1 MGRRRSRGFV
11 AAWWLTASV
20 PVKITAVGLAI
31 VLLTGVATTGL
42 IGPFS
47 GGDWFGGSSYAHG
60 PEQRWGS
67 ATASDR
73 PSGQPGNRTLPNS
86 LRARYPSLTW
96 NPSQNAASVETPPAT
111 EATGFDPKTSKEIP
125 AARGAYDTTYANP
138 DGTETTEFSTAPV
151 NYRTPD
157 GWQPI
162 DTRLTSDGKSGW
174 RNTADAVGLHF
185 APTAA
190 APDLATVTT
199 GPGQQV
205 SFGLDGAAAVTG
217 TVGDSAI
224 TYPAVRPHVDLKL
237 ESVSGGVKETLV
249 LDSPDAPT
257 SYTFPLRLNGLTP
270 RLANGQIT
278 LADSAGTTKAV
289 VPAGDMIDA
298 GAARSAG
305 VTYRLAGDKLEVSLD
320 AAWLRDPDRQFPV
333 QVDPTVKMPVDG
345 GSGTDAMYVQEGVGS
360 AKGDQ
365 DLLVGTV
372 DGHQSASYVKF
383 SDLVGKLQYHTIFGA
398 QLWMV
403 EYNSDSCKPREI
415 TVNPVTGSW
424 TGGSGY
430 NWPGPAVGGSLAS
443 KSFAHGYIAFGHS
456 SSDCPTAG
464 ETINLGAAGRDL
476 VQRWVNGDQANN
488 GLSIRGSSD
497 ALSGKWFTG
506 TGTANPPRL
515 YVTHSPYNASYSIPN
530 PVPNPAVLQN
540 QDGKIKVAVTNKS
553 AEAWAPG
560 SYYLAYR
567 AYNTATGASVV
578 QQRSANLT
586 STVARGGRV
595 TLDATIKALPPGKY
609 FLDFTMVHTGG
620 QVFTDYQVPPARLVL
635 QVFDIPPV
643 VQELYPPNGFQ
654 APTLTPQLWARALD
668 IDAPPSSSLQFKFEV
683 CLRDDAG
690 KPTNCTQSA
699 YSTKQAYTVP
709 TATLSWTKAYLW
721 RAYVKDASNEVI
733 SPYATI
739 LTSVPQPD
747 ITSRLA
753 GAPYGE
759 QRQDFD
765 PNVGN
770 YSTAAVDASV
780 ATVGPQLTLTRT
792 YNSLDPRKDG
802 LFGAGWSSTYDMK
815 LAPDNDGSGNVVV
828 TYPDGQQ
835 VRFGKNA
842 DGSYSAPAGRT
853 AQLTLDSTSWKL
865 LDKSGTTYQ
874 FSTAGRITRL
884 TDNAGHAIVIT
895 YDTTTGKLSKA
906 QVSNSQTN
914 TAGRSLTFVWT
925 GNHVTS
931 VTTDPVNGAAL
942 GWAYSYTGDTLTK
955 VCGPGS
961 ACTNYGYAAG
971 SHYRSTVLDSHPES
985 YWRLG
990 EPDGAAAG
998 SEVTVNVGKDA
1009 ATYSNVT
1016 LGTAGALAGT
1026 SDTAVSFNGATSA
1039 VTLPKGTVKKSRDA
1053 AVELWFKNSLTG
1065 SGGPLLGY
1073 QDKALGTASTTGV
1086 PVLYVGTDGK
1096 LRGQFATGAI
1106 NPITSATA
1114 VNDGKWH
1121 QVVLS
1126 SMGSTQTLYLDGAKV
1141 ADLTGQQ
1148 IDASLLTFNQLGA
1161 AYASTPASWPA
1172 WGATAQRSYTG
1183 AIDDVSVY
1191 SGPLG
1196 AAAVAAHYKAGTGAA
1211 DQLSSI
1217 TLPSGKTAAAITY
1230 DVAQDR
1236 VKEYTDGNG
1245 GTWKV
1250 GTPTVYGDDT
1260 DLRRSVEVLDPSNR
1274 PSLYEYDAI
1283 GGWLLR
1289 FGLPLGI
1296 EARDDDNPGEP
1307 TATPPP
1313 PVQSCTAPD
1322 PNDPAFCTTIP
1333 GDSGGPVFVR
1343 YDADGVSIRSYT
1355 YDDSGMLTKVT
1366 DENGDA
1372 TSMTYDS
1379 RGDVISSTTC
1389 RAVNDCQTTR
1399 TSYPATITNPYD
1411 PRSYLATDTRDGRSA
1426 SATDTTYRTSYTYH
1440 STGQVAT
1447 RTGPDGSLIQNSY
1460 TAGSEAGFSGGIVP
1474 AGLLASTMDG
1484 RGKYTRYAY
1493 YSNGDLAQVTAPSGL
1508 ITQYTYDAIGRK
1520 VTEKEISD
1528 SYPSGL
1534 VTTFGYDGWSRL
1546 ATVTEPQ
1553 TTDAVTN
1560 VKHQRKTATTYDVDG
1575 DPTRVDYSDVLGGD
1589 PTRTTT
1595 TDYDDHDRPVRTT
1608 DGVGN
1613 ETGYGYDQF
1622 GNLTSQTDPNGNRYD
1637 FAYTARNSLAEVRLR
1652 DWHSD
1657 PPGAPATGTGDYL
1670 LLHAYSYDFAG
1681 RLASDTDAMGR
1692 RTEYTYYG
1700 DGKTHLVVLKGF
1712 HNPDGSTKDYV
1723 LEDDSY
1729 DAAGNLTKQVTDN
1742 GATTTQHTPD
1752 LNGRPVSTVVDPNGL
1767 SRTTTY
1773 KYDANGNV
1781 THTEVSGKA
1790 SNVPW
1795 IMSTTPAATDY
1806 TYDDAGNPLT
1816 TTVTDGTT
1824 PRTTSYTYDQRGL
1837 QTSVTDPRGNVA
1849 GANKAAY
1856 TTTLSYDELGRQ
1868 TGSSGPAL
1876 SVESNGNPAT
1886 TQAPTRK
1893 TGYDTFDDQVE
1904 LTDERTYTSHATYD
1918 AAGRMLTQSNPSYL
1932 APGASQAITPTTKY
1946 EYDGNNNITTVT
1958 DPRGNVTR
1966 TTFDQLD
1973 RTSTVDAPSA
1983 TNDDRSITAYTYS
1996 RTGKVLSTVDPNG
2009 ARTEA
2014 TYDDLD
2020 RQVSGTAVERRPSS
2034 AAYTTVMKY
2043 DDQGNMLRLTSP
2055 TGAGTVN
2062 TYDTVGELTSTTD
2075 PSGVPTQYG
2084 YDFAGR
2090 QVRATDGL
2098 GRTSQTSYDLLGQ
2111 VVASADLKSDG
2122 STLRTTRY
2130 AYDLVGNRTS
2140 VTDPLQATTTYAYDA
2155 ASQLV
2160 SQVEPVDAKTSIT
2173 SSFGYDAA
2181 GNVTRFT
2188 DGRGNSTI
2196 TTYNSLGLP
2205 ESTIE
2210 PATAAQPNAADRTW
2224 TVGYDANGNAVRQT
2238 EPGGVAQ
2245 QMTFDAANRLTDAT
2259 GSGAEATTSPRH
2271 LGYDQGGRLVT
2282 SGSDTYTYN
2291 DRGQILS
2298 SSGPS
2303 GAASFGYDG
2312 DGNQTAR
2319 TDAAGTTG
2327 YSYVHARLD
2336 SVTDGLTGT
2345 KQQLGYDGAG
2355 QVKTV
2360 GYGAGRTRTYG
2371 YDDFGRTSTDVLTNS
2386 ASQAVASTTYH
2397 YDLDDQLSDKT
2408 ELGVTTSYS
2417 YDSSG
2422 RLTSDTTNGV
2432 KTDYGWDAAGNRTK
2446 AGATT
2451 ATYDERNR
2459 LLTQGGD
2466 SYTYTA
2472 RGTLAS
2478 QTNSGG
2484 TAKYTYD
2491 GFDRLAAA
2499 PGQTYS
2505 YDSMDRVS
2513 SRNGTAFTYAG
2524 QGNDPVS
2531 DGSETYAR
2539 GPGGDLLAVQSGTSK
2554 QLTLSDRHDDVVGAF
2569 NPADTTLSAL
2579 SGTTAY
2585 SPFGQVTA
2593 HTGDTGNVGYQGDWT
2608 DPGTGKVDMGARWYD
2623 PTSGA
2628 FTSRDS
2634 MSLGAQPSGNANRY
2648 LYANSDPVNATD
2660 PTGNFGWGS
2669 VWKYAKKAVGRDDL
2683 VEIELQ
2689 MLWNVIK
2696 PTPLGDDSCTAIY
2709 GMECD
2714 AYYHSLYHESAHDLF
2729 CDTHSWT
2736 SQCGGGGYPYS
2747 SGHGAGSRPNPVGG
2761 GGGNSPIDW
2770 AERAAEAAR
2779 KAAYERALRI
2789 TQAARDAAESAAK
2802 HTAIAVGS
2810 AATTAVLNLPEVVS
2824 SAPTAAAAVVDTI
2837 ENVVADNKVQ
2847 AQRLWQAAV
2856 DATGAVV
2863 AVVSAASQ
2871 VKTKT
2876 DSRRDEGCEERLPEP
2891 NYKPVDTSNGDRA
2904 TGVEACLTYSDLGT
2918 GSATNSKI
2926 RPPGYYWGRRYSK
2939 VLGATGKPGKW
2950 INNCHLLGKQLG
2962 GDGTN
2967 LENLATCSRTTNA
2980 NRIDQN
2986 DRDFS
2991 PNMLAVENEV
3001 TAAVREKQEVD
3012 YTVTPLYD
3020 GHRTVPYAFQ
3030 MDAVGVVVPKGV
3042 KPINLHET
3050 IPNQI
3055 WGVNNQRY
3063 NDLGRVVY
3071 KGQPVPLAGV
3081 K

>member
-1 MGRRRSRGFV
+1 MARRKSRGFLWV
-11 AAWWLTASV
+11 WWVSASV
-20 PVKITAVGLAI
+20 PVKVVSLGLTMA
-31 VLLTGVATTGL
+31 LLTGVAATG
-42 IGPFS
+42 IVGPLWGS
-47 GGDWFGGSSYAHG
+47 GGPGVTPYAHG
-60 PEQRWGS
+60 PAQRWGS
-67 ATASDR
+67 ATAA
-73 PSGQPGNRTLPNS
+73 PTTGTPNNRTLPES
-86 LRARYPSLTW
+86 LRGRYPQLTW
-96 NPSQNAASVETPPAT
+96 NPPQNEASVDTPPAAAT
-111 EATGFDPKTSKEIP
+111 TGFDPKTSKEIP
-125 AARGAYDTTYANP
+125 AARSAYDTTYANP
-138 DGTETTEFSTAPV
+138 DGTETTEFSTVPV
-151 NYRTPD
+151 NYQTPN

-162 DTRLTSDGKSGW
+162 DTRLTADGKSGW
-174 RNTADAVGLHF
+174 RNTSDAVALDF
-185 APTAA
+185 APTAT

-199 GPGQQV
+199 GPGQQL
-205 SFGLDGAAAVTG
+205 SFGLAGAAASAGAVS
-217 TVGDSAI
+217 DSAI
-224 TYPAVRPHVDLKL
+224 TYPAVQPHVDLKL
-237 ESVSGGVKETLV
+237 ESVAGGVKETLV
-249 LDSPDAPT
+249 LDSPDAAT
-257 SYTFPLRLNGLTP
+257 SYVFPLRLNGLTP
-270 RLANGQIT
+270 HLANGQIT
-278 LADSAGTTKAV
+278 LTDSANKTKAV
-289 VPAGDMIDA
+289 IPAGDMIDA
-298 GAARSAG
+298 GAARSNG
-305 VTYRLAGDKLEVSLD
+305 VTYQLVNNNLQVTLD
-320 AAWLRDPDRQFPV
+320 VAWLHDPKRQFPV

-345 GSGTDAMYVQEGVGS
+345 GSGTDAMYVQDGVGS

-383 SDLVGKLQYHTIFGA
+383 TDLVSKLQYHTIFGA

-403 EYNSDSCKPREI
+403 EYNSDSCQPREV
-415 TVNPVTGSW
+415 TVDPVTGAW

-430 NWPGPAVGGSLAS
+430 SWPGPAVGTALTS

-456 SSDCPTAG
+456 SSNCPTAG

-506 TGTANPPRL
+506 TSTANPPRL

-530 PVPNPAVLQN
+530 PVPNPPVLQN
-540 QDGKIKVAVTNKS
+540 QDGKIKVSVTNKS

-567 AYNTATGASVV
+567 AYNTATGASVT

-668 IDAPPSSSLQFKFEV
+668 IDAPPSSTLQFKFEV
-683 CLRDDAG
+683 CLRDATG
-690 KPTNCTQSA
+690 NPTGCTQSA

-709 TATLSWTKAYLW
+709 AGTLSWTKAYMW

-747 ITSRLA
+747 ITSHLA

-759 QRQDFD
+759 QHQDFD
-765 PNVGN
+765 PQVGN

-780 ATVGPQLTLTRT
+780 ATPGPQLTLTRT

-802 LFGAGWSSTYDMK
+802 LFGAGWTSTYDMK
-815 LAPDNDGSGNVVV
+815 LVPDNDGSGNVVI

-874 FSTAGRITRL
+874 FSTAGKINRI
-884 TDNAGHAIVIT
+884 TDNAGHAIVLT
-895 YDTTTGKLSKA
+895 YDTNTGKLSKA

-914 TAGRSLTFVWT
+914 TAGRALTFVWT
-925 GNHVTS
+925 GSHVTS
-931 VTTDPVNGAAL
+931 VQTDPVNGAAL
-942 GWAYSYTGDTLTK
+942 SWAYTYTGDDLTK

-961 ACTNYGYAAG
+961 ACTNYGYSAG

-990 EPDGAAAG
+990 EPDGTAAG
-998 SEVTVNVGKDA
+998 SEISVNLGKDA
-1009 ATYSNVT
+1009 ATYANIT

-1026 SDTAVSFNGATSA
+1026 SDTAASFNGTTSA
-1039 VTLPKGTVKKSRDA
+1039 VTLPKGTVKESRDA

-1073 QDKALGTASTTGV
+1073 QDKALGSASTTGV

-1096 LRGQFATGAI
+1096 LRGQFATGSI

-1121 QVVLS
+1121 QAVLS

-1172 WGATAQRSYTG
+1172 WGSTAQRSYTG
-1183 AIDDVSVY
+1183 AIDDMSVY

-1196 AAAVAAHYKAGTGAA
+1196 AAAVAAHYKAGTAAA

-1217 TLPSGKTAAAITY
+1217 TLPSGKTAASVTY
-1230 DVAQDR
+1230 DVSRDR

-1245 GTWKV
+1245 GTWKL

-1274 PSLYEYDAI
+1274 PSLYEYDAV

-1313 PVQSCTAPD
+1313 PVESCTAPD
-1322 PNDPAFCTTIP
+1322 PNDPSFCTTIP

-1343 YDADGVSIRSYT
+1343 YDAEGVSIRSYT
-1355 YDDSGMLTKVT
+1355 YDDSGLLTKVT
-1366 DENGDA
+1366 DENGDSTA
-1372 TSMTYDS
+1372 TTYDA
-1379 RGDVISSTTC
+1379 RGDVITSTTC

-1399 TSYPATITNPYD
+1399 TTYPATITNQYD
-1411 PRSYLATDTRDGRSA
+1411 PRSYLATETRDPRSA
-1426 SATDTTYRTSYTYH
+1426 SATDNTYRTSYTYH
-1440 STGQVAT
+1440 TTGQVAT

-1460 TAGSEAGFSGGIVP
+1460 TSGAEAAFNGGNVP

-1484 RGKYTRYAY
+1484 RGKVTRYAY
-1493 YSNGDLAQVTAPSGL
+1493 YANGDLAQVTSPSGL
-1508 ITQYTYDAIGRK
+1508 IEQYTYDAIGRK
-1520 VTEKEISD
+1520 ITEKQVSD
-1528 SYPSGL
+1528 TFPAGV
-1534 VTTFGYDGWSRL
+1534 VTTFTYDGWSRL
-1546 ATVTEPQ
+1546 LTVTEPP

-1560 VKHQRKTATTYDVDG
+1560 VKHQRKTSNTYDADGDATRTEYSDVTGG
-1575 DPTRVDYSDVLGGD
+1575 DPTRV
-1589 PTRTTT
+1589 TT
-1595 TDYDDHDRPVRTT
+1595 TDFDDHNRPIRTT

-1613 ETGYGYDQF
+1613 ETDYGYDQF
-1622 GNLTSQTDPNGNRYD
+1622 GNVTSKTDPNGNRYD
-1637 FAYTARNSLAEVRLR
+1637 YAYTARNSLAEVRLR
-1652 DWHSD
+1652 DWRSD
-1657 PPGAPATGTGDYL
+1657 PAGAPATGTGDYL
-1670 LLHAYSYDFAG
+1670 VLHAYSYDFAG
-1681 RLASDTDAMGR
+1681 RKASDTDAMGR

-1700 DGKTHLVVLKGF
+1700 DGLTHRVVLKGF

-1729 DAAGNLTKQVTDN
+1729 DAAGNMTKQVTDN
-1742 GATTTQHTPD
+1742 GLTTTQYTPD
-1752 LNGRPVSTVVDPNGL
+1752 LNGRPVSTVVDPGGL
-1767 SRTTTY
+1767 GRTTTD
-1773 KYDANGNV
+1773 KYDASGNV

-1795 IMSTTPAATDY
+1795 IMSTTPATTDNV
-1806 TYDDAGNPLT
+1806 YDDAGNLQST
-1816 TTVTDGTT
+1816 TTTDGTT

-1849 GANKAAY
+1849 GATKAAY
-1856 TTTLSYDELGRQ
+1856 TTTLTYDELGRQ
-1868 TGSSGPAL
+1868 IGSVGPQL

-1886 TQAPTRK
+1886 TQSPSKK

-1904 LTDERTYTSHATYD
+1904 LTDELAYTSHSTYD
-1918 AAGRMLTQSNPSYL
+1918 SAGRMITQSTPSYQS
-1932 APGASQAITPTTKY
+1932 ATPTTKY
-1946 EYDGNNNITTVT
+1946 EYDGNDNITAVT

-1966 TTFDQLD
+1966 STYDQLD
-1973 RTSTVDAPSA
+1973 RTVTVDAPSA
-1983 TNDDRSITAYTYS
+1983 TNDDRAVTAYTYS
-1996 RTGKVLSTVDPNG
+1996 RTGKVLSTVDPTG

-2020 RQVSGTAVERRPSS
+2020 RQVTGTDVERRPAS

-2043 DDQGNMLRLTSP
+2043 DDQGNLLRLTSP
-2055 TGAGTVN
+2055 TGAATAN
-2062 TYDTVGELTSTTD
+2062 TYDSVGELTATTD
-2075 PSGVPTQYG
+2075 PSGIPGQLG

-2090 QVRATDGL
+2090 QVRSTDGL
-2098 GRTSQTSYDLLGQ
+2098 GRTAQTSYDLLGQ
-2111 VVASADLKSDG
+2111 VVASADLKADG

-2130 AYDLVGNRTS
+2130 GHDLVGNVTS
-2140 VTDPLQATTTYAYDA
+2140 VTDPLQANTTYNYDA

-2160 SQVEPVDAKTSIT
+2160 SQVEPVDAKTTIS

-2196 TTYNSLGLP
+2196 TTYNSLGLV
-2205 ESTIE
+2205 ESTID
-2210 PATAAQPNAADRTW
+2210 PATAAQPNPADRTW
-2224 TVGYDANGNAVRQT
+2224 TASYDANGNAVRTT

-2245 QMTFDAANRLTDAT
+2245 QHTFDAANRLTDAT
-2259 GSGAEATTSPRH
+2259 GSGAEATTAPKH
-2271 LGYDQGGRLVT
+2271 LVYDQAGRLLT
-2282 SGSDTYTYN
+2282 AGSDSYAYN
-2291 DRGQILS
+2291 DRGQLLS
-2298 SSGPS
+2298 SNGPS
-2303 GAASFGYDG
+2303 GNASFGYDG
-2312 DGNQTAR
+2312 DGNQTVR
-2319 TDAAGTTG
+2319 TDAAGTTAYG
-2327 YSYVHARLD
+2327 YLHARLD

-2345 KQQLGYDGAG
+2345 KEQLGYDGAG

-2360 GYGAGRTRTYG
+2360 GYGAGRTRTFG
-2371 YDDFGRTSTDVLTNS
+2371 YDDFGRTSSDVLTNS
-2386 ASQAVASTTYH
+2386 ASQSVASTTYH
-2397 YDLDDQLSDKT
+2397 YDLDDQISDKT
-2408 ELGVTTSYS
+2408 ELGVATSYT

-2422 RLTSDTTNGV
+2422 RLTSDTTNGA
-2432 KTDYGWDAAGNRTK
+2432 KTSYGWDAAGNRTQ
-2446 AGATT
+2446 AGSTT
-2451 ATYDERNR
+2451 ATFDERNR

-2466 SYTYTA
+2466 TYTYTA
-2472 RGTLAS
+2472 RGTLAT
-2478 QTNSGG
+2478 QTNSQG
-2484 TAKYTYD
+2484 TANYTYD
-2491 GFDRLAAA
+2491 GFDRLTAA
-2499 PGQTYS
+2499 PGQTYG
-2505 YDSMDRVS
+2505 YDSLDRVN
-2513 SRNGTAFTYAG
+2513 SRSGASFTYAG
-2524 QGNDPVS
+2524 QGNEPVS

-2539 GPGGDLLAVQSGTSK
+2539 GSAGEVLAVQSGTSK
-2554 QLTLSDRHDDVVGAF
+2554 QLTLSDQHNDVVGSF
-2569 NPADTTLSAL
+2569 NSTDTTLSAL

-2585 SPFGQVTA
+2585 SPFGQVTS

-2608 DPGTGKVDMGARWYD
+2608 DSGTGKVDMGARWYD
-2623 PTSGA
+2623 PTTGSFA
-2628 FTSRDS
+2628 SRDS
-2634 MSLGAQPSGNANRY
+2634 WSLNPQPSNNANRY
-2648 LYANSDPVNATD
+2648 LYGNADPVNESD
-2660 PTGNFGWGS
+2660 PTGHSGWG
-2669 VWKYAKKAVGRDDL
+2669 WLKKGAKFLIEDDPEWDL
-2683 VEIELQ
+2683 IDLELH
-2689 MLWNVIK
+2689 MLYNVVK
-2696 PTPLGDDSCTAIY
+2696 PTPLGDDSCTALY
-2709 GMECD
+2709 GMECGN
-2714 AYYHSLYHESAHDLF
+2714 YFTLGSNESAHDLF
-2729 CDTHSWT
+2729 CDTHAWT
-2736 SQCGGGGYPYS
+2736 SQCGGGGNYYPYH
-2747 SGHGAGSRPNPVGG
+2747 SGHGSGASNPGVGG
-2761 GGGNSPIDW
+2761 GGGSPIDW

-2802 HTAIAVGS
+2802 HTAIAVGT

-2824 SAPTAAAAVVDTI
+2824 STPAAAASVVAAV
-2837 ENVVADNKVQ
+2837 ENVVADNEAQ

-2863 AVVSAASQ
+2863 GVVSAASQ

-2876 DSRRDEGCEERLPEP
+2876 DTDRRSDCQERLPEP

-2904 TGVEACLTYSDLGT
+2904 TGVEACVTFDDLGT
-2918 GSATNSKI
+2918 GTGPTKDI
-2926 RPPGYYWGRRYSK
+2926 RPPGYKWAGRYGSW
-2939 VLGATGKPGKW
+2939 LGSGPPSSW
-2950 INNCHLLGKQLG
+2950 INNCHLLASQLG
-2962 GDGTN
+2962 GSGTN
-2967 LENLATCSRTTNA
+2967 LANLSTCSRTTNA
-2980 NRIDQN
+2980 NRIDP
-2986 DRDFS
+2986 RDQEFS
-2991 PNMLAVENEV
+2991 PNMYWFENQVKNAVSKD
-3001 TAAVREKQEVD
+3001 KQVVD
-3012 YTVTPLYD
+3012 YTVTPLYA
-3020 GHRTVPYAFQ
+3020 GHRTVPYAYD
-3030 MDAVGVVVPKGV
+3030 MDAVGFAPKGV
-3042 KPINLHET
+3042 KPISLHKE

-3055 WGVNNQRY
+3055 WGVNGQQYY
-3063 NDLGRVVY
+3063 NLGRANM
-3071 KGQPVPLAGV
+3071 GRNPVPTGSMD
-3081 K
+3081 